1 MLPSPN
7 LVIADR
13 YRLERQIGRG
23 GMGSV
28 WLARHLG
35 LDIPCAVKFIEGE
48 YATLPEAQARFVREA
63 KAAAQLRSP
72 HVVQILDHGV
82 WDGTPYMAMELLE
95 GEDLGKRLGR
105 IGRMSP
111 QDVCVIITQVS
122 RALTKAHGAGIV
134 HRDLKPDNIFLVH
147 DDDREIAKVLDFGIA
162 KANTGGIDGSNTK
175 TGAMLGT
182 PYYMSPEQAQGVKAV
197 DHRSDLW
204 SLAVIVFQAL
214 TGKLPFE
221 SEALGD
227 LLVKIIVQP
236 IPVPSQVAPD
246 LPAAFDRWWAKAA
259 NRDPSQRY
267 QSAKECSDGLSLVF
281 GQSQLTDVMDRSEL
295 RAAMGELGGVR
306 RSNPAN
312 PLITPHPG
320 TSPAAATM
328 PFTPQPYATPHP
340 GGAPPPG
347 TPMPLPRGASPA
359 PYGQNPTP
367 EVTTGAPIAH
377 TFNGTGGLPKSRAG
391 LFVGLAAGG
400 VLLSALLVG
409 AVFAVKAKHSDA
421 AAAASSASTAA
432 AVAEAPPLASAT
444 LAPIVSASA
453 APDPVP
459 PTGSATPPADSS
471 VAVTPTPPSRPRP
484 GAAAVP
490 PTPPPQ
496 PAQPKPSSKKKP
508 SEVDLGI

>member
-1 MLPSPN
+1 MLPTQN

-48 YATLPEAQARFVREA
+48 YAVLPEAQARFVREA

-95 GEDLGKRLGR
+95 GEDLGKRLTR
-105 IGRMSP
+105 IGRMSA
-111 QDVCVIITQVS
+111 QDVCVIVTQVS

-162 KANTGGIDGSNTK
+162 KSNTGGIDGSNTK

-197 DHRSDLW
+197 DQRSDLW

-236 IPVPSQVAPD
+236 IPVPSQMAPD
-246 LPAAFDRWWAKAA
+246 LPAALDRWWVKAA
-259 NRDPSQRY
+259 SRDPSQRY
-267 QSAKECSDGLSLVF
+267 QSAKELSDALSLVF

-295 RAAMGELGGVR
+295 RAAMGEADGVRR

-312 PLITPHPG
+312 MLVTPAPG

-328 PFTPQPYATPHP
+328 PFTPQPYATPQP
-340 GGAPPPG
+340 GGGPPQG
-347 TPMPLPRGASPA
+347 GPMPVPPGASPP
-359 PYGQNPTP
+359 PYGHTP
-367 EVTTGAPIAH
+367 APQVTTGAPIAH
-377 TFNGTGGLPKSRAG
+377 TFNGSAGLPKSRAG
-391 LFVGLAAGG
+391 LFVGLGAGG
-400 VLLSALLVG
+400 VLLSALVVG
-409 AVFAVKAKHSDA
+409 AVFAMKAKHSDA
-421 AAAASSASTAA
+421 TAAAASVSATA
-432 AVAEAPPLASAT
+432 AVAGAPPLASAT
-444 LAPIVSASA
+444 LDPIASA
-453 APDPVP
+453 ATSNAVP
-459 PTGSATPPADSS
+459 PAGSATPPADSS
-471 VAVTPTPPSRPRP
+471 SAATPPPPSRPRP

-490 PTPPPQ
+490 ATPPPQ
-496 PAQPKPSSKKKP
+496 PGQPKPPAKKKP

>member
-1 MLPSPN
+1 MLLSPN

-28 WLARHLG
+28 WLAHHMG

-48 YATLPEAQARFVREA
+48 YAALPEAQARFVREA

-82 WDGTPYMAMELLE
+82 FDGTPYMAMELLE
-95 GEDLGKRLGR
+95 GEDLGKRLVR
-105 IGRMSP
+105 VGRMAP

-122 RALTKAHGAGIV
+122 RALTKAHAAGIV

-162 KANTGGIDGSNTK
+162 KAQGAIDGSNTK

-204 SLAVIVFQAL
+204 SIAVIVYQAL

-259 NRDPSQRY
+259 SRDPSQRY
-267 QSAKECSDGLSLVF
+267 QSAKELTDGLALVF

-295 RAAMGELGGVR
+295 RAAMGGAGVR
-306 RSNPAN
+306 GSNPPN
-312 PLITPHPG
+312 PLITPPPG

-328 PFTPQPYATPHP
+328 PFTPQPYATPQP
-340 GGAPPPG
+340 AGG
-347 TPMPLPRGASPA
+347 PMPVPPGASPPPYARTPA
-359 PYGQNPTP
+359 PQ
-367 EVTTGAPIAH
+367 VTTGAPIAH
-377 TFNGTGGLPKSRAG
+377 TYNGTAGVPKSRAG

-400 VLLSALLVG
+400 LLLCVVAVG
-409 AVFAVKAKHSDA
+409 AIFAVKSKHSEA
-421 AAAASSASTAA
+421 AAAAAGSAAPSASTVVAIASAPLPTATLEPAPSASVAADPTPSADSSAS
-432 AVAEAPPLASAT
+432 
-444 LAPIVSASA
+444 
-453 APDPVP
+453 
-459 PTGSATPPADSS
+459 ATPTAP
-471 VAVTPTPPSRPRP
+471 RPRP
-484 GAAAVP
+484 GGAVVQ
-490 PTPPPQ
+490 PTPPQ
-496 PAQPKPSSKKKP
+496 PGQPKPTPKKKP